1 MLSCLLYNNQPSN
14 IIKEMK
20 LANIS
25 ILDRDQ
31 DFQINVKMYIY
42 IPAVL

>member
-1 MLSCLLYNNQPSN
+1 MLSCLLDNNQPLN

-31 DFQINVKMYIY
+31 DFQINMKTDIY
-42 IPAVL
+42 IPTAL